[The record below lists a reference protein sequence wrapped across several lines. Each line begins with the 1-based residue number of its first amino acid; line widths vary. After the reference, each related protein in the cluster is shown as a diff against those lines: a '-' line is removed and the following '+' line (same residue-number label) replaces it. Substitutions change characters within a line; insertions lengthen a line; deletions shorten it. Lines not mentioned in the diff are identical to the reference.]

1 MRKLSRRDFAGS
13 VGAGLVL
20 APFLSLLGRE
30 RQAHAAVR
38 QAKRLLLFCTSG
50 TYPPAWTPTV
60 SGENITAFS
69 QMTAPLSAIKDSI
82 VLVEGMPAV
91 NVNEN
96 HASPVGIT
104 GLDHGYYEGQ
114 LKISVDQF
122 VAAGARIARATG

>member
-50 TYPPAWTPTV
+50 TYPAAWTPTV
-60 SGENITAFS
+60 SGENISTFS
-69 QMTAPLSAIKDSI
+69 
-82 VLVEGMPAV
+82 
-91 NVNEN
+91 
-96 HASPVGIT
+96 
-104 GLDHGYYEGQ
+104 
-114 LKISVDQF
+114 
-122 VAAGARIARATG
+122 R